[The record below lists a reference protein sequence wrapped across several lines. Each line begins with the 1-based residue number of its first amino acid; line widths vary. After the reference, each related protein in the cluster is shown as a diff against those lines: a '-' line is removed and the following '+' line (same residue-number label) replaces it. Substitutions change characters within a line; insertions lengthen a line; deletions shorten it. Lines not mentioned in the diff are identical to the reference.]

1 MLYVLSMVTSKK
13 TQREYAKENNPP
25 QKGISVFFLKKKSK
39 YKGKKETNEPKII
52 KTTHKSKFLRPLL

>member
-25 QKGISVFFLKKKSK
+25 QKGISVFFLKKNLSI
-39 YKGKKETNEPKII
+39 KEKRKQMNQK
-52 KTTHKSKFLRPLL
+52 